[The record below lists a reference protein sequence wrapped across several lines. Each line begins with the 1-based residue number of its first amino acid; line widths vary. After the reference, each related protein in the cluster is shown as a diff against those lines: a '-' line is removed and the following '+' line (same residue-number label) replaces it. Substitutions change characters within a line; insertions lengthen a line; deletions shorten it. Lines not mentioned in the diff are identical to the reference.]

1 MSLEQSK
8 AVGGEIV
15 HLSRRQKR
23 ELLELAAAGV
33 MSTLF
38 FAAPVVL
45 LRDAPPAPDPSP
57 QVGLIASA
65 PAAVRV
71 QIATT
76 DVIAPVSTPAL
87 RPVPRRQSA
96 GKRRGTAASP
106 APALARTA
114 GRASQPIGRRI
125 ARLFAGDGTHAVHP
139 FPMIP
144 TARR

>member
-1 MSLEQSK
+1 MSLEQSN

-23 ELLELAAAGV
+23 DLLELAAAGV
-33 MSTLF
+33 MSTIF
-38 FAAPVVL
+38 FAAPVL
-45 LRDAPPAPDPSP
+45 LIRDAPPAPVTSP

-76 DVIAPVSTPAL
+76 DVTAPVSTPAL
-87 RPVPRRQSA
+87 QPVRRRESSSM
-96 GKRRGTAASP
+96 RRGTVAGSP
-106 APALARTA
+106 ARVLASTA
-114 GRASQPIGRRI
+114 ERAPLGRRI